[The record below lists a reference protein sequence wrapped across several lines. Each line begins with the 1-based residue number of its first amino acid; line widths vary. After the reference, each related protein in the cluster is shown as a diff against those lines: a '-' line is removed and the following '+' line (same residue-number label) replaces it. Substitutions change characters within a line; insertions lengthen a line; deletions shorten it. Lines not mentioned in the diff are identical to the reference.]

1 MELMQ
6 SKALDGI
13 KIHRVFSEGLQ
24 LPPSHKIPIP
34 FTPEERRKVDRLL
47 EEGRKFK

>member
-13 KIHRVFSEGLQ
+13 KIHRVFSEGFQ
-24 LPPSHKIPIP
+24 LPASHKISIH
-34 FTPEERRKVDRLL
+34 FTPKEHRKLDGLL
-47 EEGRKFK
+47 EEGRKLK